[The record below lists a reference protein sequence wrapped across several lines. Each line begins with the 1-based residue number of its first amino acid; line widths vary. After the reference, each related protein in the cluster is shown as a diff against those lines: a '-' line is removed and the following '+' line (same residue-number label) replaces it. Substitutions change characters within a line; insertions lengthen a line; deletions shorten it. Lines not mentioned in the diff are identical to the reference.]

1 VKLTDSDERT
11 PTAEPMGRCPR
22 CQRPTTLCDGHPT
35 AEPVTPM
42 RDDDA
47 GCWQHGDESITTR
60 IEPAERVI
68 EHCTICGKD
77 VGWTWQAAQR
87 STAEVERLREV
98 EKAAETLSED
108 LLPYAGHYRAG
119 IEPVQRLR
127 RALRA
132 ALAEPDHD
140 IVRASDG
147 TPYRIPMENPE
158 AAHADPMVAM
168 ANSIG
173 GTAAEPD
180 HDDKS
185 GPIAAWSDDEVP

>member
-47 GCWQHGDESITTR
+47 GCWKHGDESITTR

-87 STAEVERLREV
+87 STAERPWKEWFEGCQQARAEADAKLITLRAEVERLYTRLV
-98 EKAAETLSED
+98 VDGNDVDVNAYHNDPIYK
-108 LLPYAGHYRAG
+108 GIVYRIHRG
-119 IEPVQRLR
+119 TP
-127 RALRA
+127 RA
-132 ALAEPDHD
+132 ALAAALVEK
-140 IVRASDG
+140 
-147 TPYRIPMENPE
+147 ENP
-158 AAHADPMVAM
+158 
-168 ANSIG
+168 
-173 GTAAEPD
+173 
-180 HDDKS
+180 
-185 GPIAAWSDDEVP
+185 DER